1 MGILKYSRDA
11 VAVYLDD
18 RTLAHLHIVMAAKLR
33 EGSSFVVS
41 GLASLARNAR
51 DVVARDAVVI
61 EPETPL
67 QITYTEKADCSL
79 NPRWLEAIRAAS
91 SKSVG
96 IVLVS
101 EPV

>member
-33 EGSSFVVS
+33 DGSSFVVT

-51 DVVARDAVVI
+51 DAVVI
-61 EPETPL
+61 EPRTPL
-67 QITYTEKADCSL
+67 QLTYTEKVDLSL
-79 NPRWLEAIRAAS
+79 NPRWLDAIRAAS
-91 SKSVG
+91 SKSLG

-101 EPV
+101 EPA

>member
-33 EGSSFVVS
+33 EGSSFVVT

-51 DVVARDAVVI
+51 DAVVI
-61 EPETPL
+61 EPRTPL
-67 QITYTEKADCSL
+67 QITYTERGDVSL

-91 SKSVG
+91 AKSLG

-101 EPV
+101 EPA

>member
-1 MGILKYSRDA
+1 MGILTYSRDA

-33 EGSSFVVS
+33 EGRTFVVT

-51 DVVARDAVVI
+51 DAVVI
-61 EPETPL
+61 EPRTPL
-67 QITYTEKADCSL
+67 QLTYTERSDVAL

-91 SKSVG
+91 SKTLD
-96 IVLVS
+96 IVLVA
-101 EPV
+101 EPA